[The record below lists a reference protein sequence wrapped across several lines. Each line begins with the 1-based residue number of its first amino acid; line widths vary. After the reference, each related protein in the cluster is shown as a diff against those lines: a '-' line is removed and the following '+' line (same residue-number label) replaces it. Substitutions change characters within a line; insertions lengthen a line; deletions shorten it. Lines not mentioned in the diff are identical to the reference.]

1 MRISFALPLFLSCFA
16 WESVA
21 HAEER
26 YYIILFGSQSTPRL
40 ARFTHTWATFVKT
53 RGEGGDASKY
63 QISEIFTISWMP
75 ADLKVRALRLR
86 PQEGVNLDLEST
98 LSHSLERQ
106 RVSEWGPFEISPM
119 IYNLAL
125 ERKAELES
133 GAVRYKAIDPT
144 FGPRAASTSDCIHGI
159 SDIDPEN
166 GRLYYLETRRFGEA
180 ASHWLAYQFI
190 TRGQRI
196 NLSENLD
203 WLNER
208 LGLDSYPIVRRPPP
222 ANRIWLLDR

>member
-1 MRISFALPLFLSCFA
+1 MRISLVLPLFLTCFA
-16 WESVA
+16 WGNVA
-21 HAEER
+21 RAEER

-53 RGEGGDASKY
+53 SGEDPDHSKRH
-63 QISEIFTISWMP
+63 IDEIFTISWMP
-75 ADLKVRALRLR
+75 ADLKVRALRAR

-98 LSHSLERQ
+98 LAHALERQ
-106 RVSEWGPFEISPM
+106 RVSEWGPFEISPF
-119 IYNLAL
+119 IYNRAI

-133 GAVRYKAIDPT
+133 GAVRYKAVDPS
-144 FGPRAASTSDCIHGI
+144 FGTRAATISDCIHGI

-180 ASHWLAYQFI
+180 ASHWLGYQFV
-190 TRGQRI
+190 TRGQRV

-208 LGLDSYPIVRRPPP
+208 LGLDNYPIVHRSPPES
-222 ANRIWLLDR
+222 RIWLLDR

>member
-144 FGPRAASTSDCIHGI
+144 FGPRAASICRKTSTG
-159 SDIDPEN
+159 STS
-166 GRLYYLETRRFGEA
+166 GSGSTATRL
-180 ASHWLAYQFI
+180 SV
-190 TRGQRI
+190 
-196 NLSENLD
+196 
-203 WLNER
+203 
-208 LGLDSYPIVRRPPP
+208 VRRPQI
-222 ANRIWLLDR
+222 ASGCLIAEIL